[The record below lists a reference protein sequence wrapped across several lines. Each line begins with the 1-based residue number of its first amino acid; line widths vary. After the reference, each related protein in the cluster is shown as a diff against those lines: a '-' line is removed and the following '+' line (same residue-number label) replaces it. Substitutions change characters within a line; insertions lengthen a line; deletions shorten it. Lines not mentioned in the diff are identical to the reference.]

1 MDPTVMAAAI
11 GVGGTVV
18 VGVVGYWASVRNTSA
33 TLDLTRRTLDLTE
46 QGQVTDRYNKA
57 IEQLGSTEIDVRIG
71 GIYALERIAHDSAR
85 DYPTVMEV
93 LAEFVRDHSPEQWP
107 PPTVHEAGAEPP
119 GRTTRP
125 DVQAAL
131 TIIARRTIRNDRRPI
146 NLNRADLTRANLTRA
161 NLTNVDLNNA
171 NLTRANLGKEV
182 DLRAAADFR
191 HVQALLA
198 NVTDPT
204 IPVAHI
210 GRGGDLAGG
219 GADLRNAR
227 AVFANFTHAIL
238 ADANLSDAIFSRA
251 NLTGANL
258 TGADLTNTQLISA
271 DLTRADLTYTT
282 LTGADLTG
290 AKLTDADLTDA
301 LWPRGPR
308 AEEVPEGWQQDSRSG
323 RLKRAATDADGA
335 ATD

>member
-125 DVQAAL
+125 DVQAAP
-131 TIIARRTIRNDRRPI
+131 TVIARRTIRNDRRPI
-146 NLNRADLTRANLTRA
+146 NLNRTRA